1 MALTRDEAQGWMVQM
16 LMEKIRSDRYPSA
29 TQMAI
34 VEESLPRE
42 MIPDYLEILIEK
54 AGEDRIPS
62 IPLLRRISRI
72 AAQLPAAERRR

>member
-1 MALTRDEAQGWMVQM
+1 MALTRDEAQGWMVEM
-16 LMEKIRSDRYPSA
+16 LMEKIRGDRYPSA

-42 MIPDYLEILIEK
+42 MIPDYLAILIEK
-54 AGEDRIPS
+54 AGQDTVPS

-72 AAQLPAAERRR
+72 AALLPPAGRRR